1 MYMKAIQVTFD
12 EHVLSLLDADPEVKK
27 MGRSAVLRQAALEY
41 LRKKRKQSIA
51 AAYRRGYAE
60 GVRELAGWAKES
72 SWPADK

>member
-41 LRKKRKQSIA
+41 LRKKRKKSIA

-60 GVRELAGWAKES
+60 GVRELVGWAKES
-72 SWPADK
+72 SWPADE